1 MQSSHQLRLTQHGNL
16 YQRVIQII
24 RAPPLIQLLASSS
37 FTSENNFCIQAKLLT
52 AARSCDEHLPGECC
66 KNQQFDCIKC
76 LVLVFLLIGQLWG
89 PELLPVFTQMQT
101 VKTQTTM
108 TRQCC
113 VCLNNCSQ
121 SLRRLCW
128 IYHQRLDRLLGA
140 QLQSEPFCASSSVI
154 SLRWIGW

>member
-52 AARSCDEHLPGECC
+52 AARSCDEHLPGEGC

-140 QLQSEPFCASSSVI
+140 QLQSEPICASSSVI